1 MMVSTRGCTAV
12 SDNLTLCVGVRG
24 GSCHGEVRVN
34 FKTVLSCYLRK
45 FANHILTCYWKKCMH
60 QEYSLVQALWTTG
73 DMANPQK
80 CVKTNSWNSCEP
92 EASGKL
98 QSSDTDF
105 YDRVLLELYRCR
117 DTTGW
122 QVSANSRITPPRCLE
137 PHFDPSCLPR
147 FLPDCPLRSWLIGA
161 RQEKGAFT
169 SIHDWVG
176 TL

>member
-1 MMVSTRGCTAV
+1 MMVFTRGCTAV
-12 SDNLTLCVGVRG
+12 SDNLTFCVGVRV

-34 FKTVLSCYLRK
+34 LKLCWVAIWESLPITFWPAIGKSVCTKNIPWSKHSEQLVTWPTPKSVSRQTVETVVSQRPA
-45 FANHILTCYWKKCMH
+45 ANCGT
-60 QEYSLVQALWTTG
+60 
-73 DMANPQK
+73 
-80 CVKTNSWNSCEP
+80 
-92 EASGKL
+92 L
-98 QSSDTDF
+98 QSW
-105 YDRVLLELYRCR
+105 YRVLLELYCCR

-169 SIHDWVG
+169 SILGWLG